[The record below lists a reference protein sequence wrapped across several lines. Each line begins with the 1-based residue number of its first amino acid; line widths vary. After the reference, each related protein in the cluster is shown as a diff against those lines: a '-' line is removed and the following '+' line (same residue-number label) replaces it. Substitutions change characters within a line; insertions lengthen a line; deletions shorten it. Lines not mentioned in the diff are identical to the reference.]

1 MHYSADISFEHIGTL
16 EESGVVTCEVRE
28 ALGSISAY
36 GAHSNAP
43 YDDVLVRKAISY
55 AIDRDMCN
63 EIMYAGRGAINPTP
77 LPSFTVEGPQNVE
90 GYSHDPD
97 RARELLAEA
106 GYPDGEGLRPLTIQ
120 TMDSF
125 SGIAE
130 VVQANLTELGIGAE
144 IDLQEQNA
152 YVDRA
157 LQGSVNFGILG
168 IGMGGDA
175 SSWGV
180 MFQSGGPFN
189 LAQYENPELDALFD
203 EAAVLTDS
211 AERKALYDQAFQ
223 IIEDEAAWVP
233 LLYTTIVHVSTKDLN
248 LSRGLEVGDNNL
260 QPFYVTVN

>member
-1 MHYSADISFEHIGTL
+1 MI
-16 EESGVVTCEVRE
+16 
-28 ALGSISAY
+28 
-36 GAHSNAP
+36 
-43 YDDVLVRKAISY
+43 VLVMNSGSSSLKFQL
-55 AIDRDMCN
+55 
-63 EIMYAGRGAINPTP
+63 INMDNGEVMSKG
-77 LPSFTVEGPQNVE
+77 LVE
-90 GYSHDPD
+90 
-97 RARELLAEA
+97 R
-106 GYPDGEGLRPLTIQ
+106 
-120 TMDSF
+120 
-125 SGIAE
+125 
-130 VVQANLTELGIGAE
+130 
-144 IDLQEQNA
+144 
-152 YVDRA
+152 
-157 LQGSVNFGILG
+157 